1 MAEFYICDKNGQ
13 FFMGYK
19 ECAKTKRPLFVPSKA
34 LAARYKSDVDARHR
48 VCELNTLTEKH
59 RPFQII
65 SDSIKL

>member
-1 MAEFYICDKNGQ
+1 MADYIICDNNGL

-19 ECAKTKRPLFVPSKA
+19 ECAKTKKPVFVPCKA
-34 LAARYKSDVDARHR
+34 LAATYKTDVEARHR
-48 VCELNTLTEKH
+48 VCELNTITEKH